1 MAEPAESASH
11 SRIVPLWLPITL
23 SLLVLG
29 IVAFFTVEPA
39 TLVDLR
45 RTRWGLLALAPA
57 VLGLRVALGAWRLLY
72 FSRGQLRFA
81 GAIRAQLAWD
91 FFSIITPSTVG
102 GGPIAPA
109 YIARDSRIAVG
120 DATALILFAILLD
133 QIWFSFSIVIV
144 IISSLHVD
152 LIPDSLGTVGTITF
166 VLYGAGYMVW
176 TILFA
181 YATFFRP
188 QLLTVV
194 IARIFSVP
202 GLRRARGRALRV
214 MVNLQN
220 RARVLRRQ
228 QPLFYVKGLLLTIV
242 GWLSRYGL
250 IVIILASMH
259 ADLDYLLATLRTVAM
274 MLGALVLPTPGGAG
288 GVEALF
294 ALMLGPLM
302 PQSLVAPALL
312 IWRLLAYY
320 LFLAAGTYITAHQV
334 MRNTSGPNIP
344 ATADRKESASGAA

>member
-1 MAEPAESASH
+1 MVKPAESAFH
-11 SRIVPLWLPITL
+11 ARIVPLWLPVTL
-23 SLLVLG
+23 SLVVLS
-29 IVAFFTVEPA
+29 IVAYFTVEPT

-45 RTRWGLLALAPA
+45 RTRWGLLALAPV
-57 VLGLRVALGAWRLLY
+57 VLSLRVALGAWRLLY

-102 GGPIAPA
+102 GGPVAPA

-133 QIWFSFSIVIV
+133 QIWFSISIVIV
-144 IISSLHVD
+144 IISSLHVN
-152 LIPDSLGTVGTITF
+152 LIPDSLGTIGTITF
-166 VLYGAGYMVW
+166 VLYGAGYMLW
-176 TILFA
+176 TLLFA

-188 QLLTVV
+188 QLLAAV
-194 IARIFSVP
+194 IARIFSLPV
-202 GLRRARGRALRV
+202 LRRAKGRALRV
-214 MVNLQN
+214 MVNLLN
-220 RARVLRRQ
+220 RARVLRHQ
-228 QPLFYVKGLLLTIV
+228 PPLFYVKGLLLTV
-242 GWLSRYGL
+242 LGWLCRYGL

-259 ADLDYLLATLRTVAM
+259 TELDYLLATLRTVTM

-294 ALMLGPLM
+294 ALILGPMM
-302 PQSLVAPALL
+302 PQSVVAPALL

-320 LFLAAGTYITAHQV
+320 AFLVAGAFLTAHQV
-334 MRNTSGPNIP
+334 IRNASGANVP
-344 ATADRKESASGAA
+344 AAANLNQSASGPA